1 MTNANLWKLAM
12 ETQLLVI
19 ICPYLVFG
27 SALAK
32 NCKKEVGFEIRRTDA
47 FGKFQ

>member
-1 MTNANLWKLAM
+1 M

-27 SALAK
+27 SACVK
-32 NCKKEVGFEIRRTDA
+32 NHKKEVGFEIRRIEA
-47 FGKFQ
+47 FGKFE